1 MPGLIRPRLIP
12 RGLVGSGL
20 LAAALLAPGM
30 TKEQPIPS
38 GAPTRQA
45 IAQHLAALIAQC
57 PKPPQLDDA
66 EAAKLPIHVTRW
78 GDTGPRV
85 LIIHGG
91 VQGGAGGGPATFA
104 GQKAWG
110 QQGWRVEVV
119 DRPGFGQSPTRGV
132 DDMERDAIW
141 ISGML
146 GDGAN
151 LIGHSWGGMEA
162 LLAAARRPQAVL
174 SLVLI
179 EPALTGVLTAD
190 PELRNNPAVRKGGI
204 QRRRILMAARTP
216 ADYIRGFI
224 NMLGL
229 AAKGNASAARFE
241 QDPELATRSGCA
253 LLQGRVASDAAT
265 RHAIETVARAHIPV
279 LIVTG
284 GYNPA
289 FEAAGDVLARLTGGR
304 HIVVRSP
311 NHFVQMMNP
320 ADFNKEVGEFM
331 READSRRGREAAPP
345 TR

>member
-1 MPGLIRPRLIP
+1 MPDVIR
-12 RGLVGSGL
+12 SGL
-20 LAAALLAPGM
+20 LAAALLVPNLLVPGV
-30 TKEQPIPS
+30 TEARPTPP
-38 GAPTRQA
+38 GAPTHQE
-45 IAQHLAALIAQC
+45 IAQHRAALIAQC
-57 PKPPQLDDA
+57 PMPPQIDDA

-78 GDTGPRV
+78 GTTGPRV

-104 GQKAWG
+104 KQEAWG
-110 QQGWRVEVV
+110 EQGWRVEVV
-119 DRPGFGQSPTRGV
+119 DRPGFGKSPTRGV

-174 SLVLI
+174 SLVLV
-179 EPALTGVLTAD
+179 EPALAGVLNAE
-190 PELRNNPAVRKGGI
+190 PELRDNPAVREGGI
-204 QRRRILMAARTP
+204 QRLRILMAAKTP
-216 ADYIRGFI
+216 ADYGRGFI
-224 NMLGL
+224 NMLGS
-229 AAKGNASAARFE
+229 AAEGNAAAARFE
-241 QDPELATRSGCA
+241 QNPGLAMRSGCA
-253 LLQGRVASDAAT
+253 LLQGRIASDTAT

-284 GYNPA
+284 GYSPA
-289 FEAAGDVLARLTGGR
+289 FEASADVLARLTGGR

-320 ADFNKEVGEFM
+320 ADFNREVGAFM
-331 READSRRGREAAPP
+331 READSRRASGAAPP
-345 TR
+345 LR

>member
-1 MPGLIRPRLIP
+1 MPDPVR
-12 RGLVGSGL
+12 SGL
-20 LAAALLAPGM
+20 LAAALLASGAARA
-30 TKEQPIPS
+30 QPVPPA
-38 GAPTRQA
+38 GAPTRQEV
-45 IAQHLAALIAQC
+45 AQHLAALIAQC
-57 PKPPQLDDA
+57 PTPPQPDEA
-66 EAAKLPIHVTRW
+66 EAARLPIHVTRW

-151 LIGHSWGGMEA
+151 LIGHSWGGLEA
-162 LLAAARRPQAVL
+162 LLAAGRRPEAVR

-179 EPALTGVLTAD
+179 EPALTGVVTAD
-190 PELRNNPAVRKGGI
+190 PELRNNPAVQEGGA
-204 QRRRILMAARTP
+204 QRRRILMQARTP
-216 ADYIRGFI
+216 ADYGRGFI
-224 NMLGL
+224 NMLGS
-229 AAKGNASAARFE
+229 AAGGNVTAARFE
-241 QDPELATRSGCA
+241 QDIALATRSGCA

-265 RHAIETVARAHIPV
+265 RHAIETVAQAHIPV

-304 HIVVRSP
+304 HVVVRSP

-320 ADFNKEVGEFM
+320 ADFNNEVGRFM
-331 READSRRGREAAPP
+331 READSRSGTAPP